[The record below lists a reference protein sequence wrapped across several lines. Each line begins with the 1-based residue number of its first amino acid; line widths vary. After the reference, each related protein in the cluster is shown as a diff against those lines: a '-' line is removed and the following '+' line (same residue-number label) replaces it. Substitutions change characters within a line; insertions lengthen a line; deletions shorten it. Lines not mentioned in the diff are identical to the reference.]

1 MPAPKSISIHMPTYQ
16 GMEFLERVIPALLEQ
31 KCSLPWDFYAIDSG
45 STDGTWQYL
54 QDQASSAQVPFQ
66 LERIHSVEFDHGDT
80 RNLMASRTR
89 GELLVFL
96 TQDAIPA
103 GPDWLETLVRN
114 FEDEGVG
121 AAYCRNVPRPDAHR
135 ATKILSAGDPGYA
148 EERTVQQAPPEGVQ
162 LSPDEQRLLYNFNDV
177 ASAVRR
183 DLWVRHPFP
192 RTNFGEDILMAR
204 ALIEAGFKVIYD
216 AEATVEH
223 SHDYSP
229 EQMWARGEIDGRFNA
244 EWLDR
249 VAIGSQNDVEFL
261 LKRLSGE
268 DGQAVEALALP
279 SDEASA
285 LKTELGQLR
294 RSVFEGLLQG
304 GQSKPR
310 HAKSSLR
317 STGHLKLLYVV
328 HGFPPETWAG
338 TEIYTLNLARGMQD
352 LGHEVTVL
360 TRSPG
365 KAGQEN
371 FSVHEDEFEG
381 LRVLRMVNHLA
392 HRSLRDS
399 YTDERAEQVFSRI
412 LAEVQPNLVHFQH
425 MIHSSIGNVQLA
437 KDAGCATVATC
448 HDYWGLCA
456 RVQMIRPDR
465 QICPH
470 SMGAGC
476 FACIKDKD
484 SAAIES
490 MERKNPSILEAG
502 ARLGAWL
509 LGPNKKRGR
518 QAGEFLEMQRRNR
531 EVMAA
536 YGACDLR
543 ISPSRFLRQM
553 YLDNGDFD
561 AHRFLFSDN
570 GMRTDHVQSVSKV
583 RKAGDPIR
591 FGFVGSLVWYKGG
604 ETMIR
609 AMQHLKGKGALL
621 NVYGTFEP
629 DKDEHHAQLQG
640 LAKDCN
646 VTFHGRFDNSKL
658 AEVYAE
664 IDVLIVPSVWY
675 ENAPITIHEAH
686 LTGTPVLTSNI
697 GGMAEFVRD
706 GVDGVHFEVGD
717 DRDLAAKMEEF
728 IQAPQRLV
736 ELAQDFPQL
745 KTLDQNVEET
755 ESRYRA
761 LVATDRPKAQRAAPL
776 SWRGNQH
783 KASGGGVEVQG
794 EDIALLRPG
803 GWVEYALPGGDQ
815 DTRGQVVISLRFLA
829 EEPDLEQGGRIFF
842 GDQGVASLITRTGQ
856 GQSLEHRIVVDW
868 HGAYHQNVLRVET
881 LLFEGGPSAHL
892 RIEQITWQGLNLP

>member
-1 MPAPKSISIHMPTYQ
+1 MSALRSISVHMPTYQ
-16 GMEFLERVIPALLEQ
+16 GMEFLERVIKALLEQ
-31 KCSLPWDFYAIDSG
+31 ECDLPWDFYAIDSG
-45 STDGTWQYL
+45 SSDGTWEFL
-54 QDQASSAQVPFQ
+54 QAQADKVHVPFR
-66 LERIHSVEFDHGDT
+66 LERIHPVEFDHGDT

-89 GELLVFL
+89 GDLLVFL

-103 GPDWLETLVRN
+103 GPDWLQTLVRN
-114 FEDEGVG
+114 FEDDGVG
-121 AAYCRNVPRPDAHR
+121 AAYCRNVPRPDADR

-148 EERTVQQAPPEGVQ
+148 IERKVQKAPAPGVE
-162 LSPDEQRLLYNFNDV
+162 LSPDDKRLLYNFNDV

-192 RTNFGEDILMAR
+192 RTNFGEDVLMAR
-204 ALIEAGFKVIYD
+204 ALIEGGFDVVYD
-216 AEATVEH
+216 AEAIVEH
-223 SHDYSP
+223 SHDYTP

-249 VAIGSQNDVEFL
+249 VAIGSQGDVEFL
-261 LKRLSGE
+261 LKRLASE
-268 DGQAVEALALP
+268 DAAAAEALALP
-279 SDEASA
+279 AAETSA
-285 LKTELGQLR
+285 LKAELNQLR

-304 GQSKPR
+304 SQCKAR
-310 HAKSSLR
+310 HPGSALR
-317 STGHLKLLYVV
+317 DTGHLKLLYVV

-338 TEIYTLNLARGMQD
+338 TEIYTLNIARGMQA
-352 LGHEVTVL
+352 LGHEVTIL

-365 KAGQEN
+365 EQGQVN

-399 YTDERAEQVFSRI
+399 YQDERAEQVLARV
-412 LAEVQPNLVHFQH
+412 LAETKPDLVHFQH
-425 MIHSSIGNVQLA
+425 MIHSSIGNVQIA

-465 QICPH
+465 KICPG

-484 SAAIES
+484 SSTIENMAS
-490 MERKNPSILEAG
+490 KSPGALATG
-502 ARLGAWL
+502 ARIGAWL
-509 LGPNKKRGR
+509 LGPDKKLGR
-518 QAGEFLEMQRRNR
+518 QSGEFLEMQRRGKQ
-531 EVMAA
+531 VMAA

-570 GMRTDHVQSVSKV
+570 GMRTDHVETVDKV
-583 RKAGDPIR
+583 RKPGDPIR

-609 AMQHLKGKGALL
+609 AMRNLKGENVLL
-621 NVYGTFEP
+621 NVYGTFDP
-629 DKDEHHAQLQG
+629 DNDEHHAELQE
-640 LAKDCN
+640 LAKDSN

-658 AEVYAE
+658 AGVYAE

-706 GVDGVHFEVGD
+706 GIDGLHFEVGD
-717 DRDLAAKMEEF
+717 DRDLARQMQRF
-728 IQAPQRLV
+728 IDAP
-736 ELAQDFPQL
+736 ELLDELSQDFPPL

-761 LVATDRPKAQRAAPL
+761 LVAIDRPKTSLPAPL
-776 SWRGNQH
+776 TWRGNQH
-783 KASGGGVEVQG
+783 RRSGGPVEVQG
-794 EDIALLRPG
+794 EDLALLRPG
-803 GWVEYALPGGDQ
+803 AWVEYTLPGGEPQ
-815 DTRGQVVISLRFLA
+815 TRGKVGVWLRFLV
-829 EEPDLEQGGRIFF
+829 EEPTLEQGGRILF
-842 GDQGVASLITRTGQ
+842 GDREVAQMPVRTAQ
-856 GQSLEHRIVVDW
+856 TDALEFCVQVDW
-868 HGAYHQNVLRVET
+868 HGGDHDNVLRVET
-881 LLFEGGPSAHL
+881 QLSEGGASAHL
-892 RIEQITWQGLNLP
+892 RIEQITWQVENL

>member
-1 MPAPKSISIHMPTYQ
+1 MPAIQSISIHMPTYQ
-16 GMEFLERVIPALLEQ
+16 GMEFLERVLQALLEQ
-31 KCSLPWDFYAIDSG
+31 NCDLPWDFYAIDSG
-45 STDGTWQYL
+45 STDGTWEFL
-54 QDQASSAQVPFQ
+54 QQQKAKASVPFE

-89 GELLVFL
+89 GDLLVFL

-103 GPDWLETLVRN
+103 GPDWLQTLVNN

-121 AAYCRNVPRPDAHR
+121 AAYCRNVPRPDAQR

-148 EERTVQQAPPEGVQ
+148 VERTVQVAPPAGTE

-183 DLWVRHPFP
+183 DLWIRHPFP
-192 RTNFGEDILMAR
+192 RTNFGEDVLMAR
-204 ALIEAGFKVIYD
+204 ALIEGGFKIIYD

-223 SHDYSP
+223 SHDYTP

-249 VAIGSQNDVEFL
+249 VAIGSQKDVEFL
-261 LKRLSGE
+261 LKRLGGE
-268 DGQAVEALALP
+268 DGAAVDTLSLAG
-279 SDEASA
+279 DESAA
-285 LKTELGQLR
+285 LKAELNSLR

-304 GQSKPR
+304 CKSKPR

-317 STGHLKLLYVV
+317 ADGHLKLLYVV

-338 TEIYTLNLARGMQD
+338 TEIYTLNLARGMQA
-352 LGHEVTVL
+352 LGHEVTIL

-365 KAGQEN
+365 KEGQEN

-399 YTDERAEQVFSRI
+399 YEDDRAEQVFSRV

-465 QICPH
+465 KICPS

-484 SAAIES
+484 SRSIETLARQNPKKLATAAGLTA
-490 MERKNPSILEAG
+490 KLF
-502 ARLGAWL
+502 
-509 LGPNKKRGR
+509 GPNRKWGR
-518 QAGEFLEMQRRNR
+518 QSGEFLEMQRRN
-531 EVMAA
+531 EKVMEA
-536 YGACDLR
+536 YAACDLR

-570 GMRTDHVQSVSKV
+570 GMRTDHVETVDKV
-583 RKAGDPIR
+583 REAGDPIR

-609 AMQHLKGKGALL
+609 AMRNLAGENALL
-621 NVYGTFEP
+621 NVYGTFDPEN
-629 DKDEHHAQLQG
+629 DEHHAELG
-640 LAKDCN
+640 ELAKGHN

-658 AEVYAE
+658 AGVYAE

-706 GVDGVHFEVGD
+706 GIDGLHFEVGD
-717 DRDLAAKMEEF
+717 DKDLAKQMKRF
-728 IQAPQRLV
+728 IDGPGLLD
-736 ELAQDFPQL
+736 ELSKDFPPL

-761 LVATDRPKAQRAAPL
+761 LVATNRPKTGPSAPL
-776 SWRGNQH
+776 AWRGNQH
-783 KASGGGVEVQG
+783 KRSGGPVEVQG
-794 EDIALLRPG
+794 EDLALLRPG
-803 GWVEYALPGGDQ
+803 GWVEYDLPGGPEGA
-815 DTRGQVVISLRFLA
+815 RSQVVVSLRFLVD
-829 EEPDLEQGGRIFF
+829 ETQLEQGGRVLF
-842 GDQGVASLITRTGQ
+842 GDVEVAR
-856 GQSLEHRIVVDW
+856 
-868 HGAYHQNVLRVET
+868 
-881 LLFEGGPSAHL
+881 
-892 RIEQITWQGLNLP
+892 